1 MSFINSGFSNM
12 KTNTKAALSQKL
24 TEMYFILFPLSKAFP
39 SLGGGD
45 QRLPLHNPRPA
56 KRQKVVFIQPKKSW
70 THDFCLLAET
80 NQSRTPSLTRLS
92 AIKEAGLGKK
102 RIVFPDKNAGF
113 AKLKSVLE
121 TEYPKLKSQD
131 GAFELMRAQGGG
143 YSRPLCLIPIPSDG
157 YSVPYLKEMVGTS
170 TTIYIRPMKESLSAE
185 KAPVSLSPDSPL
197 TECTTCNKQV
207 PIFALRQHSKDCG
220 AIDINSDTEEIEDIL
235 KQDDSEVM
243 LEDIANLNTP
253 STSEVK
259 IVAVNTPS
267 TSEVKIVADSDIPGT
282 SKQNWLSQLELAFPN
297 AEKEDLQDIA
307 SVAITIDDAACLL
320 LDKQTA
326 DKEENLSLEDL
337 IESFVEKNELS
348 GDECI
353 LVDRETLW
361 MDVVKFYKRSLTK
374 PDILR
379 KELCVSF
386 KNEEGL
392 DGGAMK
398 IEFFSLAL
406 NEVKSRLFEGA
417 EPNMVPI
424 KDATK
429 GMLFQLA
436 GVIVSHALFQRS
448 SIGFPFLAPHIYSYI
463 VGEEEDETISKIT
476 KEHIPLDSST
486 ALLHEFINCLETCE
500 NDDDIHQLLE
510 ENSKCEAFWQIINSS
525 RWPKEKVISMSS
537 KDFLLQHLVSHEL
550 LVSRKNEIQ
559 EFSEGL
565 KSLSLLKLLQ
575 KNKEICT
582 ILFIAG
588 EFQPLTADGIMEMII
603 AVETHSFSERQAYEW
618 LKSYINEDEDEEFP
632 GDSRQRALLQ
642 FWTGW
647 TVVPFCGLAKRLKV
661 AFLADDDTKSLPTTS
676 SCTAVLRI
684 PTVHSSKKGFFEAMN
699 IALKFGR
706 VGFPNP

>member
-1 MSFINSGFSNM
+1 M
-12 KTNTKAALSQKL
+12 
-24 TEMYFILFPLSKAFP
+24 
-39 SLGGGD
+39 
-45 QRLPLHNPRPA
+45 
-56 KRQKVVFIQPKKSW
+56 
-70 THDFCLLAET
+70 AET

-121 TEYPKLKSQD
+121 TEYTKLKSQD
-131 GAFELMRAQGGG
+131 GAFELMCAQGGG

-157 YSVPYLKEMVGTS
+157 YSVPYLKEMVGAS

-185 KAPVSLSPDSPL
+185 KAPVSLSPASPL

-207 PIFALRQHSKDCG
+207 PIFALRQHCKDCG

-235 KQDDSEVM
+235 KQDDFEVM
-243 LEDIANLNTP
+243 IEDIANLNTP

-259 IVAVNTPS
+259 IVA
-267 TSEVKIVADSDIPGT
+267 DSDLPGT
-282 SKQNWLSQLELAFPN
+282 SKQSWLSQLELAFPN

-337 IESFVEKNELS
+337 IESFVEKNKLS

-392 DGGAMK
+392 DGGAIK

-486 ALLHEFINCLETCE
+486 ALLHEFINCLET
-500 NDDDIHQLLE
+500 
-510 ENSKCEAFWQIINSS
+510 
-525 RWPKEKVISMSS
+525 
-537 KDFLLQHLVSHEL
+537 
-550 LVSRKNEIQ
+550 
-559 EFSEGL
+559 
-565 KSLSLLKLLQ
+565 
-575 KNKEICT
+575 
-582 ILFIAG
+582 
-588 EFQPLTADGIMEMII
+588 
-603 AVETHSFSERQAYEW
+603 
-618 LKSYINEDEDEEFP
+618 
-632 GDSRQRALLQ
+632 
-642 FWTGW
+642 
-647 TVVPFCGLAKRLKV
+647 
-661 AFLADDDTKSLPTTS
+661 
-676 SCTAVLRI
+676 
-684 PTVHSSKKGFFEAMN
+684 
-699 IALKFGR
+699 
-706 VGFPNP
+706 

>member
-1 MSFINSGFSNM
+1 
-12 KTNTKAALSQKL
+12 
-24 TEMYFILFPLSKAFP
+24 MYFILFPFSKAFP
-39 SLGGGD
+39 SLGGGG

-80 NQSRTPSLTRLS
+80 KQIKTPSLTRLS

-131 GAFELMRAQGGG
+131 GAFELMRAEGGG
-143 YSRPLCLIPIPSDG
+143 YSRSLCLIPIPSDG
-157 YSVPYLKEMVGTS
+157 YSVPYLKEMVGAS

-185 KAPVSLSPDSPL
+185 KAPVSISPASPL
-197 TECTTCNKQV
+197 TECTTCNKKI
-207 PIFALRQHSKDCG
+207 PIFALRQHSKDCRT
-220 AIDINSDTEEIEDIL
+220 IDINSDTEEIEDIL
-235 KQDDSEVM
+235 KNDDSGVVI
-243 LEDIANLNTP
+243 EDAANLNTP
-253 STSEVK
+253 STSEVE
-259 IVAVNTPS
+259 IVA
-267 TSEVKIVADSDIPGT
+267 ESDVPCT
-282 SKQNWLSQLELAFPN
+282 SKQSWLSELELAFPN

-406 NEVKSRLFEGA
+406 NEVKSRLFEGT
-417 EPNMVPI
+417 EHNMVPI

-463 VGEEEDETISKIT
+463 VGEEEDETMAKME

-500 NDDDIHQLLE
+500 NDGDIHQLLE
-510 ENSKCEAFWQIINSS
+510 ENPKSEAFWQIINSS
-525 RWPKEKVISMSS
+525 RWPKEKVISMTS

-565 KSLSLLKLLQ
+565 KSLGLLKLLQ
-575 KNKEICT
+575 KSKELCT
-582 ILFIAG
+582 VLFTAG

-603 AVETHSFSERQAYEW
+603 QVETHSFSERQAYEW
-618 LKSYINEDEDEEFP
+618 LKSYINKDEDEDFP

-647 TVVPFCGLAKRLKV
+647 TVVPFGGLAKRLKV
-661 AFLADDDTKSLPTTS
+661 AFLADDDTKSLPMTS

-684 PTVHSSKKGFFEAMN
+684 PTVHSSKNGFFEAMN
-699 IALKFGR
+699 IALKFGS

>member
-1 MSFINSGFSNM
+1 
-12 KTNTKAALSQKL
+12 
-24 TEMYFILFPLSKAFP
+24 
-39 SLGGGD
+39 
-45 QRLPLHNPRPA
+45 
-56 KRQKVVFIQPKKSW
+56 
-70 THDFCLLAET
+70 
-80 NQSRTPSLTRLS
+80 
-92 AIKEAGLGKK
+92 
-102 RIVFPDKNAGF
+102 
-113 AKLKSVLE
+113 
-121 TEYPKLKSQD
+121 
-131 GAFELMRAQGGG
+131 MRAQGGG

-157 YSVPYLKEMVGTS
+157 YSVPYLKEMVGAS

-235 KQDDSEVM
+235 NQDDGEVVI
-243 LEDIANLNTP
+243 EDTANLNSP
-253 STSEVK
+253 STSEDK
-259 IVAVNTPS
+259 IAAVNTPS
-267 TSEVKIVADSDIPGT
+267 TSEVKIVSDSDKP
-282 SKQNWLSQLELAFPN
+282 
-297 AEKEDLQDIA
+297 
-307 SVAITIDDAACLL
+307 
-320 LDKQTA
+320 DKQTP
-326 DKEENLSLEDL
+326 DKEENISLEDL

-424 KDATK
+424 KDETK

-486 ALLHEFINCLETCE
+486 ALLHEFINCLETCK

-525 RWPKEKVISMSS
+525 RWPKEKVINMSS

-582 ILFIAG
+582 ILFTAG

-647 TVVPFCGLAKRLKV
+647 TAVPFGGLAKRLKV